1 MDTARM
7 PTMTRGLA
15 RRRARIARGLELFW
29 MTAPALIAIL
39 LFVEIPFI
47 MSVTFSFTKWNGLDK
62 AVKFIGLANYAEL
75 LTNDPALVS
84 AMIFT
89 LLFTV
94 LAVAATNVIA
104 LLLAV
109 ILDAN
114 IRGKNVLR
122 AAFYIPN
129 IISLIIIGYI
139 WRFIFSRG
147 FDSFFALTRL
157 GVFQLSWLGDSHL
170 AFFSVAIVSVW
181 QSIGFYMVIYIAGL
195 QTVPREQLEAAV
207 IDGTSVV
214 SRFFRITL
222 PLILPSVT
230 VAVFYSLSNALK
242 AFDVIFSLT
251 FGGPGTA
258 TTSIALD
265 IYKTAFSDS
274 RFGYGSAKSVV
285 LFLLIFAVTVF
296 QLNAFKRRE
305 VES

>member
-1 MDTARM
+1 
-7 PTMTRGLA
+7 MT
-15 RRRARIARGLELFW
+15 I
-29 MTAPALIAIL
+29 PAVIAIL
-39 LFVEIPFI
+39 LFVEIPFL
-47 MSVTFSFTKWNGLDK
+47 MSVTYSFTRWNGLDK
-62 AVKFIGLANYAEL
+62 AVKFIGISNYVEL
-75 LTNDPALVS
+75 LTSDPQLGS

-89 LLFTV
+89 LAFTV
-94 LAVAATNVIA
+94 FAVAAINVVA

-109 ILDAN
+109 LLDMN

-129 IISLIIIGYI
+129 IISLIIIGYV

-147 FDSFFALTRL
+147 FDSFGALTHL
-157 GVFQLSWLGDSHL
+157 GIFQLSWLGDSHL
-170 AFFSVAIVSVW
+170 AFVSVLLVTVW

-195 QTVPREQLEAAV
+195 QTVPREQLEAALM
-207 IDGTSVV
+207 DGTGPV

-222 PLILPSVT
+222 PLIMPSVT

-242 AFDVIFSLT
+242 TFDVIFSLT

-274 RFGYGSAKSVV
+274 RFGYGTAKSVV
-285 LFLLIFAVTVF
+285 LFLLILALTVF
-296 QLNAFKRRE
+296 QLNVFKRRE
-305 VES
+305 VQA